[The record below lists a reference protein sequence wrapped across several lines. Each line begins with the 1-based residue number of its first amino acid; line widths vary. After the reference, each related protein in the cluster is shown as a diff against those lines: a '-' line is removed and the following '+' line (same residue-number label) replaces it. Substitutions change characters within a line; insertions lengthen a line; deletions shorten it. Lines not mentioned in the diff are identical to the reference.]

1 MLPITG
7 QVEWGQI
14 RRAWGIVLAVALLA
28 GCAVSGHP
36 FNKSG
41 LKQIVVGRTTLA
53 QATQYLESAPINTWR
68 RNDGS
73 VLARWAYK
81 RSAITDAVY
90 FRREAWLQFGSDG
103 TFQRFEKTVNIPLTK
118 D

>member
-1 MLPITG
+1 MLPIRW
-7 QVEWGQI
+7 VEWERI
-14 RRAWGIVLAVALLA
+14 RGVWGIALAIALLS
-28 GCAVSGHP
+28 GCAVSGRP

-41 LKQIVVGRTTLA
+41 LNQIVVGRTTLV
-53 QATQYLESAPINTWR
+53 QATQYLGSAPVNTWR

-81 RSAITDAVY
+81 RSAMTDAVY
-90 FRREAWLQFGSDG
+90 FRREAWLQFGPDG
-103 TFQRFEKTVNIPLTK
+103 TFQRFEKTVNVPLK